1 MTDKIKLAELDADF
15 KNKVKEHSGGEH
27 LLACFQC
34 GTCTAGCPVREVDD
48 SYNPRRI
55 ARMAVLGMKDEL
67 LKSKTIWLCSI
78 CYTCYERCPQNV
90 HLTEVMTALKN
101 IAVEEGYIFPAVQMQ
116 MAMLKK
122 FGRIYEIEEFDNK
135 KRKRMGLPEIKQD
148 SSAFRRILEL
158 TGLDHLAEDK
168 KKSE

>member
-1 MTDKIKLAELDADF
+1 MADKIKLAELDMDF
-15 KNKVKEHSGGEH
+15 RNRVKEHAGGEH

-34 GTCTAGCPVREVDD
+34 GTCTAGCPVREVED

-55 ARMAVLGMKDEL
+55 ARMAILGMKDEL
-67 LKSKTIWLCSI
+67 LKSKTIWLCSV

-101 IAVEEGYIFPAVQMQ
+101 IAVEEGCIFPAVQTQ
-116 MAMLKK
+116 LEMLAK
-122 FGRIYEIEEFDNK
+122 FGRIYEIEDFDNK

-148 SSAFRRILEL
+148 ASAFRKILEL
-158 TGLDHLAEDK
+158 MGLDHLIKDRK
-168 KKSE
+168 QSE